1 MLRDGADLD
10 GENRMRKGRVEEM
23 YKMLSGNNK

>member
-1 MLRDGADLD
+1 MFRDGVDLD

-23 YKMLSGNNK
+23 YKMFFGNNK